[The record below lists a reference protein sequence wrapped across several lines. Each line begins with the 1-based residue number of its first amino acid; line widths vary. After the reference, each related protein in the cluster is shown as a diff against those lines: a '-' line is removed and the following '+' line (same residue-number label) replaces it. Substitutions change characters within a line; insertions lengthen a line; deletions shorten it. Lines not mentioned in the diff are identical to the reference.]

1 MNITSSNNLSWA
13 KFEVNNPNK
22 QFAFENMCRSL
33 FFREFVLESEV
44 LHSDPNH
51 PGIEVAPVKS
61 KYGDFNISFQ
71 AKYFDANISYAQIK
85 ESLKKMLKVYV
96 GCIDKVY
103 LFCNKDV
110 TSTSRS
116 YRDIV
121 EMLDAS
127 GVAIVLITGQ
137 TILDKVMNYSTIF
150 TTYFGQYSF
159 TKEWF
164 RDNLKLSLDN
174 LGNRYNARFN
184 ISTEAE
190 DDLLLFLRAP
200 NAEQIINARKHQVI
214 EYLKKIA
221 NNYNCSNKKG
231 IRIFIRIIESIPDV
245 KIFNLNESLNWFN
258 IFEDKSKDI
267 IKHLCSS
274 EKKLLSKLE
283 NKELNSDDEENLYD
297 KLTEVRKLLKIS
309 EQLKF
314 SEGIKSLINSN
325 VLIVSGEMG
334 TGKSQLLAN
343 TAKKIIDNDNLAIL
357 SLGQTYISDE
367 SIENQFLKSLKGDFS
382 NISFEDILGNM
393 DEYAY
398 LYNCYSVILIDAIN
412 ESNNRDIWR
421 YGINSLISIINKYP
435 RIRLVISLRTGFENL
450 TLSEKVIN
458 DIGEGEIASITHR
471 GLDHEDIDGVFYF
484 LANYEIPVSPEIYLK
499 QEIFNPLYLT
509 WFCET
514 YKGESQDLLALIKE
528 VLNKADN
535 EASKAA
541 NFIEPIGL
549 IKTFLNEYIENKQK
563 KNIISKEVLLALNCW
578 QLYGVTN
585 KISYLKSLERSGIIT
600 SFIIDEKE
608 LYYISYNLLE
618 DYIYASW
625 IIDSKG
631 DAGLKEYILH
641 KLFEINQEAQITN
654 GSNATIFAMTAALYS
669 IKNNKECINIIDDLV
684 ENEYKRYVIEEYF
697 RTFCWREYN
706 DSLESFIESLN
717 KYNVSPNI
725 VWPIF
730 IENSSKTN
738 NILNSLG
745 LNKVLNEYSLARRDY
760 LWTIFVN
767 NLNESD
773 IIVKFAYHIEK
784 GNTLELVSEEKI
796 KLLLILFSWFLTSSN
811 RVLRDRISKV
821 MIEIL
826 RYRFTLCKYLLDLF
840 KLVNDPYILQRLFG
854 IIFGAVMK
862 REGKNEAD
870 FEALARYIY
879 KEVFCKKEVYPDILL
894 RDYARLIIERFIYEF
909 PQKKVN
915 FEGNK
920 FRPPYTSQ
928 PIPISDVIDYH
939 QSKSYSNGTGLI
951 CSSMMFDS
959 KVKGGGMYGDFGR
972 YVFQSALSYFKNVD
986 EDNIYYYAMDYIFNT
1001 LEYSDNLFGEY
1012 DNCRS
1017 GYYDRFSMR
1026 RTERIGKKYQWI
1038 TFHNILA
1045 RISDTHKLLGSYS
1058 HGNEE
1063 LQYNGPWNP
1072 YIRDFDPTFNTRY
1085 NMNNIKYPIFV
1096 DESLNNSIFLHYD
1109 ASEEEI
1115 DSWLK
1120 TPDNIFN
1127 EFPDRLIKKAADG
1140 TEWFSLRVSNNNQF
1154 RIQDTDE
1161 YNLFIRGNQDIWISS
1176 VMYLIKPN
1184 EDVTSDKLES
1194 SEYIGTIT
1202 NNLPTC
1208 YCLYNREYAWS
1219 PGYND
1224 EFCNDEN
1231 YNMADNL
1238 KVIPASINFLWEE
1251 EFDASKE
1258 NTISFY
1264 IPVGKIIQSMGLY
1277 QKDID
1282 GVYYYKDEIVAF
1294 DQSLNN
1300 GKPAELLIRRDVLDK
1315 FLEENEYSVFWY
1327 IKGEKT
1333 FFLDNRTSKW
1343 CNWRGYFLYNNN
1355 KIDGSLKWID
1365 NSKECL
1371 ENS

>member
-1 MNITSSNNLSWA
+1 MNVPSSNNLSWA

-22 QFAFENMCRSL
+22 RIAFENMCRSL
-33 FFREFVLESEV
+33 FFREFVLDSEV

-61 KYGDFNISFQ
+61 KHGDYNISFQ
-71 AKYFDANISYAQIK
+71 AKYFDSNISYAQIK
-85 ESLKKMLKVYV
+85 ESLKKMLNVYV

-103 LFCNKDV
+103 LFSNKDV
-110 TSTSRS
+110 TSTSSS

-121 EMLDAS
+121 EMLEAS

-137 TILDKVMNYSTIF
+137 TILDKVMEYPTIF
-150 TTYFGQYSF
+150 STYFGEYSF
-159 TKEWF
+159 TKAWF
-164 RDNLKLSLDN
+164 RENLELSLEN

-190 DDLLLFLRAP
+190 DNLLLFLRGS
-200 NAEQIINARKHQVI
+200 NAEQSINSRKYQVI

-221 NNYNCSNKKG
+221 SNYNCSNKKD
-231 IRIFIRIIESIPDV
+231 IRIFIQIIESIPDV

-267 IKHLCSS
+267 IKRLRSS
-274 EKKLLSKLE
+274 EKKFLSKLK
-283 NKELNSDDEENLYD
+283 NKELNSDDKQNLYD

-314 SEGIKSLINSN
+314 SEDIKSLINSN
-325 VLIVSGEMG
+325 VLIVSGKMG

-343 TAKKIIDNDNLAIL
+343 TAKKIVDNDNLAIL
-357 SLGQTYISDE
+357 SLGQTYITDE
-367 SIENQFLKSLKGDFS
+367 NIEKQFLKGFKGDTS
-382 NISFEDILGNM
+382 NISFEDILRNM

-398 LYNCYSVILIDAIN
+398 LNNCYSVILIDAVN

-421 YGINSLISIINKYP
+421 YGINSLISVINKYP
-435 RIRLVISLRTGFENL
+435 RIRLVISLRTGFEKL

-458 DIGEGEIASITHR
+458 DIAEGAIASITHR
-471 GLDHEDIDGVFYF
+471 GLDHEDIDGVFGF
-484 LANYEIPVSPEIYLK
+484 LANYKIPVSPEIYLK

-509 WFCET
+509 WFCQT

-541 NFIEPIGL
+541 NFTEPIGF
-549 IKTFLNEYIENKQK
+549 IKKLLSEYIENKQK
-563 KNIISKEVLLALNCW
+563 KNIISKEDLLALNCW

-585 KISYLKSLERSGIIT
+585 KIPYIKSLERSGIIT
-600 SFIIDEKE
+600 SYILDEKE
-608 LYYISYNLLE
+608 IYYISYNLLE
-618 DYIYASW
+618 DYISASW
-625 IIDSKG
+625 IIENKSYEE
-631 DAGLKEYILH
+631 LKEYALH
-641 KLFEINQEAQITN
+641 NLFEINHEAQIKN
-654 GSNATIFAMTAALYS
+654 GGNASLFSMIAALYS
-669 IKNNKECINIIDDLV
+669 IKNNKECISIIDDLT
-684 ENEYKRYVIEEYF
+684 ENEYKRFVIEEYF
-697 RTFCWREYN
+697 RTFCWRDYN
-706 DSLESFIESLN
+706 DSLESFIASLD
-717 KYNVSPNI
+717 KYKVSRNI
-725 VWPIF
+725 AWQIF
-730 IENSSKTN
+730 VENSSKTN
-738 NILNSLG
+738 SILNSLG
-745 LNKVLNEYSLARRDY
+745 LNNFLNRYSLARRDY

-773 IIVKFAYHIEK
+773 IIIKFAYHIEK
-784 GNTLELVSEEKI
+784 GNILELVSEEKI

-826 RYRFTLCKYLLDLF
+826 RYRFILCKYLLNLF
-840 KLVNDPYILQRLFG
+840 KEVNDPYIIQRLYG
-854 IIFGAVMK
+854 IVFGAVMK
-862 REGKNEAD
+862 RGGKDEAD
-870 FEALARYIY
+870 FEALALYIY
-879 KEVFCKKEVYPDILL
+879 KEVFCKAEVYPDILL

-909 PQKKVN
+909 PQKESN
-915 FEGNK
+915 FECNK
-920 FRPPYTSQ
+920 FKPPYISQ
-928 PIPISDVIDYH
+928 PIPISNVIDYH
-939 QSKSYSNGTGLI
+939 QPKYCSNGTGLI

-959 KVKGGGMYGDFGR
+959 HVKRGGMYGDFGR
-972 YVFQSALSYFKNVD
+972 YVFQAALSYFKNVD

-1001 LEYSDNLFGEY
+1001 LEYSDDLFGEY
-1012 DNCRS
+1012 DKCRS
-1017 GYYDRFSMR
+1017 GYWDRFSMR

-1038 TFHNILA
+1038 TFYNILA

-1058 HGNEE
+1058 NDHEDI
-1063 LQYNGPWNP
+1063 QYNGPWNP

-1085 NMNNIKYPIFV
+1085 TMNNIDYPTFA
-1096 DESLNNSIFLHYD
+1096 DDSLHNSLFLHYD
-1109 ASEEEI
+1109 ALEEEI

-1127 EFPDRLIKKAADG
+1127 EFPDSLIKKATDG
-1140 TEWFSLRVSNNNQF
+1140 TEWFSLRVSKNNQL
-1154 RIQDTDE
+1154 RIPDSDE

-1184 EDVTSDKLES
+1184 EDVTLDKLES
-1194 SEYIGTIT
+1194 SEYISTII

-1224 EFCNDEN
+1224 EFCNDKN
-1231 YNMADNL
+1231 YNMEDNFR
-1238 KVIPASINFLWEE
+1238 VIPASINFLWEE

-1277 QKDID
+1277 QKNID

-1294 DQSLNN
+1294 DQSLNQ
-1300 GKPAELLIRRDVLDK
+1300 GKPSELLIRRDVLDK

-1327 IKGEKT
+1327 VKGEKT
-1333 FFLDNRTSKW
+1333 FFLDNRESKW
-1343 CNWRGYFLYNNN
+1343 CNWCGYFLYNNN
-1355 KIDGSLKWID
+1355 KIDGSLKWVD
-1365 NSKECL
+1365 KSKKPL
-1371 ENS
+1371 VN

>member
-1 MNITSSNNLSWA
+1 MNVTSSDNLSWA

-22 QFAFENMCRSL
+22 QIAFENMCRSL
-33 FFREFVLESEV
+33 FSREFVLDSEV

-51 PGIEVAPVKS
+51 PGVEVAPVRS
-61 KYGDFNISFQ
+61 KYGDCNISFQ
-71 AKYFDANISYAQIK
+71 AKYFDSNINYKQIRD
-85 ESLKKMLKVYV
+85 SLNKMLEVYR
-96 GCIDKVY
+96 GKIDKVY
-103 LFCNKDV
+103 LFSNKDI
-110 TSTSRS
+110 TSTSSS

-121 EMLDAS
+121 ERLEAS
-127 GVAIVLITGQ
+127 GVVIVLITGQ
-137 TILDKVMNYSTIF
+137 TVLDKVMDYPTIF
-150 TTYFGQYSF
+150 TTYFGKYSF
-159 TKEWF
+159 TKAWF
-164 RDNLKLSLDN
+164 RENLELSLEN

-184 ISTEAE
+184 ISTETE
-190 DDLLLFLRAP
+190 DNLLLFLKDS
-200 NAEQIINARKHQVI
+200 NAAQSINARKYQVT

-221 NNYNCSNKKG
+221 RNYNCSNKKDV
-231 IRIFIRIIESIPDV
+231 RAFIHIIEDIPDV
-245 KIFNLNESLNWFN
+245 KIYNLNEALNWSN
-258 IFEDKSKDI
+258 IFKDKGKDI
-267 IKHLCSS
+267 IKSLCSS
-274 EKKLLSKLE
+274 EQKLLSKLE
-283 NKELNSDDEENLYD
+283 NKESNSDDEENLYY

-309 EQLKF
+309 EQLNF
-314 SEGIKSLINSN
+314 SEDVKSLINSN
-325 VLIVSGEMG
+325 ILIVSGEMG

-343 TAKKIIDNDNLAIL
+343 VAKKIVDNDNLAIL
-357 SLGQTYISDE
+357 SLGQTYLNDE
-367 SIENQFLKSLKGDFS
+367 RIEKQFLKSLKGDIS
-382 NISFEDILGNM
+382 NIFFEDILGYM

-398 LYNCYSVILIDAIN
+398 LNNCYSVILIDAVN

-421 YGINSLISIINKYP
+421 YGINNLISIINKYT
-435 RIRLVISLRTGFENL
+435 RIRLVISLRTGFEKL

-458 DIGEGEIASITHR
+458 DISEGTIASITHR
-471 GLDHEDIDGVFYF
+471 GLDHENIDGVFDF
-484 LANYEIPVSPEIYLK
+484 LANYKIPVSPEIYLK
-499 QEIFNPLYLT
+499 QEVFNPLYLT
-509 WFCET
+509 WFCQT

-541 NFIEPIGL
+541 NFKESIGL
-549 IKTFLNEYIENKQK
+549 IKKFLNEYIENKQK
-563 KNIISKEVLLALNCW
+563 KNIIFKEDLLALNCW

-585 KISYLKSLERSGIIT
+585 KISYIKSLERSGIIT
-600 SFIIDEKE
+600 SFVSDEKE
-608 LYYISYNLLE
+608 IYYISYNLLE

-625 IIDSKG
+625 IIENKSVDELKG
-631 DAGLKEYILH
+631 YVLYN
-641 KLFEINQEAQITN
+641 LFEINHELQIRN
-654 GSNATIFAMTAALYS
+654 GGNASLFSMIAALYS
-669 IKNNKECINIIDDLV
+669 IKNSAECISILDDIV
-684 ENEYKRYVIEEYF
+684 EDGYKRDILEEYF
-697 RTFCWREYN
+697 KTFCWREYN
-706 DSLESFIESLN
+706 DSLESFIASLD
-717 KYNVSPNI
+717 KYKVSPNI
-725 VWPIF
+725 IWQIF

-745 LNKVLNEYSLARRDY
+745 LNKLLNSYSLASRDY
-760 LWTIFVN
+760 WWTIFVN

-773 IIVKFAYHIEK
+773 IIIKFAYHIEK

-796 KLLLILFSWFLTSSN
+796 KLLLILFSWFLSSSN
-811 RVLRDRISKV
+811 RVLRDRISKA

-826 RYRFTLCKYLLDLF
+826 KHRFSLCKYLLNLF
-840 KLVNDPYILQRLFG
+840 KAVNDPYIIQRLFG
-854 IIFGAVMK
+854 IVFGAVMK

-870 FEALARYIY
+870 FEALAIYIY

-1001 LEYSDNLFGEY
+1001 LEYSDDLFGEY

-1058 HGNEE
+1058 NGNEE

-1140 TEWFSLRVSNNNQF
+1140 TEWFSLRVYNNNQF

-1231 YNMADNL
+1231 YNMADNF

-1365 NSKECL
+1365 NSKECS